1 MYKKELRGQDLV
13 IGNISYQ
20 GIGFNILEGDSIV
33 VKRKHVYLIF
43 KRIMDLLFSSIGL
56 VMLLPLYL
64 FIGIIIKTTSKGKI
78 LYKHKR
84 IGKDGVYIY
93 LYKFRT
99 MVSDAENISKYFTA
113 EQMEEYERNYKL
125 HNDPRITK
133 IGKFLRKTSLDELP
147 QLLNILNG
155 EMSLIGPR
163 PVVDVE
169 IDKYGLNKKRF
180 LSVKPGLTG
189 WWACN
194 GRSAITYEDRIN
206 LELYYVYNFSLILD
220 VKCFFKTIIAVFKGN
235 NAE

>member
-1 MYKKELRGQDLV
+1 MYEKELKGQDLV
-13 IGNISYQ
+13 IGNINYQ
-20 GIGFNILEGDSIV
+20 GIGFNILDGDSIV
-33 VKRKHVYLIF
+33 VKKRKIYHIV
-43 KRIMDLLFSSIGL
+43 KRIMDLLFSSFGIII
-56 VMLLPLYL
+56 LLPLCL
-64 FIGIIIKTTSKGKI
+64 VIGIIIKTTSKGKV

-99 MVSDAENISKYFTA
+99 MVSDAENINKYFTA
-113 EQMEEYERNYKL
+113 EQMEEYEKNYKL

-133 IGKFLRKTSLDELP
+133 IGRFLRKTSLDELP
-147 QLLNILNG
+147 QLLNILSG

-206 LELYYVYNFSLILD
+206 LELYYVYNFSFILD

-235 NAE
+235 DAE